1 VRPSGAAPYRQAA
14 HGAHSSL
21 SLSGECLWRSAKAG
35 RCVPGSPRRRHT
47 RSGQQGTAADP
58 QSGATISLSGRD
70 AQPGME
76 RQDRARDGA
85 RDEVNA
91 LLDLDI
97 KMLRQKWRSVMGL
110 AVRAKAVGNL
120 GIGLTPD
127 VPLSPIAIVAETV
140 AGTPKPAFRELRG
153 HRMHQQRRIRGLVA
167 GRRCGQT
174 WRTVASPAGLRRAL
188 EDDRVV

>member
-1 VRPSGAAPYRQAA
+1 MAICQSRSLRSWIASAPAHPVRTTGHRCR
-14 HGAHSSL
+14 SSEWRHDF
-21 SLSGECLWRSAKAG
+21 SLR
-35 RCVPGSPRRRHT
+35 
-47 RSGQQGTAADP
+47 
-58 QSGATISLSGRD
+58 RD

>member
-21 SLSGECLWRSAKAG
+21 SLSGDAYGDLPKQVAAFLDRLGAG
-35 RCVPGSPRRRHT
+35 TPGQDHRAPLPILRVAPRFL
-47 RSGQQGTAADP
+47 
-58 QSGATISLSGRD
+58 LSGRD
-70 AQPGME
+70 AQPGMDGRTE
-76 RQDRARDGA
+76 RVMVLATRSMPCLTSTSKCCARNGA
-85 RDEVNA
+85 ASWV
-91 LLDLDI
+91 LL
-97 KMLRQKWRSVMGL
+97 
-110 AVRAKAVGNL
+110 VRAKAVGNL

-153 HRMHQQRRIRGLVA
+153 HRMHQQWRIRGLIA

-174 WRTVASPAGLRRAL
+174 WRTVASLQACERGSRR
-188 EDDRVV
+188 